1 MYDVYTT
8 MFGVYTTLYGVN
20 TTVFGVY
27 TTVYVRVYV
36 RARVFSLSLCIRF
49 LIECARRN

>member
-1 MYDVYTT
+1 MVCIQLCMVFVNTT
-8 MFGVYTTLYGVN
+8 VFGMSTTVFGVN

-36 RARVFSLSLCIRF
+36 RARVFSLSHSVYVF
-49 LIECARRN
+49 

>member
-36 RARVFSLSLCIRF
+36 RARVFSLSHSVYVF
-49 LIECARRN
+49 